1 MVATLALC
9 ALALAMIGPIRELM
23 SGSQHWLSAVPE
35 TVTVAVFVGGIEGL
49 LFSLIPIAF
58 MDGRKV
64 WDWSHLAWF
73 AIALPVGFLF
83 FEALFHQPESIVG
96 AAGNT
101 NIRSLFIAGFLFL
114 FIAAA
119 FWLFCR
125 LAFSRSTE
133 APEQAPG
140 GVRALPR
147 RR

>member
-1 MVATLALC
+1 MVTMLALC
-9 ALALAMIGPIRELM
+9 ALALAMIGPIRGAM
-23 SGSQHWLSAVPE
+23 TGSEYWLSAVPE
-35 TVTVAVFVGGIEGL
+35 TVTVAVFVAGLEGL

-58 MDGRKV
+58 LDGRKV

-73 AIALPVGFLF
+73 SIALPVGFLF
-83 FEALFHQPESIVG
+83 FEALFHNPESVVG

-125 LAFSRSTE
+125 LAFAQSSE
-133 APEQAPG
+133 APEQA
-140 GVRALPR
+140 
-147 RR
+147 